1 MVRKTD
7 ESNQAI
13 KQDLTE
19 KINTLKQEIKSKNLM
34 IDSKLESYD
43 RDNLKFKEDLKE
55 QLKNNSSSNHL
66 SDEWKASVD
75 ENIKNIKTRQDL
87 IKNFPD
93 DVILKKFFYQC
104 SIINL

>member
-19 KINTLKQEIKSKNLM
+19 KINALKQEIKSKNLM

-55 QLKNNSSSNHL
+55 QLKNNSGTNHL

-75 ENIKNIKTRQDL
+75 ENLKSIKTRQDL

-104 SIINL
+104 IINL